1 MQGRH
6 GLFSLLCEPLR
17 LVAPRASLSHLGLS
31 RRASSLA
38 HTDHAVP
45 FSLRAVHP
53 MKASGSSCDSE
64 IPASN
69 KCLGIRLGSI
79 FLPIWLNSCHLR
91 RRPPRRSFVRPLS
104 SSSRV
109 ISIARIASLIAGVA
123 MVLSRTTSEDRNK
136 EDAVL
141 EPVFANRYMQQPVK
155 RYSSRTAR
163 ARARARPSRPHSA
176 LPPSLT
182 CTPAIP
188 APVFLGPP
196 FPLPLLYPLRDPLSS
211 AASCHAFPSAAYS
224 PPPPTRSLSM
234 TDALAPP
241 RLLLTPFQHLLP
253 LSSSCLSPLPFPL
266 SPIRLIRFPFTHTR
280 SPSPFPSLALLPLRS
295 LIPPHYPPPYPPFFS
310 PATWSRRTKCRARWR
325 IG

>member
-1 MQGRH
+1 MRGVSSRH
-6 GLFSLLCEPLR
+6 ASPSRPPREKARRTDYVTFVARLVTMCGVACKGDMAFSRYSANHFVLSLLALRSLISAFRVALLPL
-17 LVAPRASLSHLGLS
+17 
-31 RRASSLA
+31 
-38 HTDHAVP
+38 HTQTMPYP
-45 FSLRAVHP
+45 FL
-53 MKASGSSCDSE
+53 C
-64 IPASN
+64 
-69 KCLGIRLGSI
+69 CLGIRLGSI

-280 SPSPFPSLALLPLRS
+280 SPPLAHTHFPFAYSA
-295 LIPPHYPPPYPPFFS
+295 
-310 PATWSRRTKCRARWR
+310 
-325 IG
+325 